1 MKELSAKKSLGQNF
15 LKDNNI
21 LNMIA
26 DSIKTKEEILNNSN
40 ILLQIEQAAQ
50 MIITAYKNN
59 KKVLTAGNGG
69 SAADAQHICA
79 ELVSKFLVER
89 KALNAVA
96 LTTNTSI
103 LTAVGNDYN
112 NDYIFA
118 RQIQAFATEGDVY
131 IAIST
136 SGESVNIIKSIEEAR
151 KNGIKVIGLT
161 GNKPCPMDKICDL
174 IIKVP
179 SQKTS
184 IIQESQMMIG
194 HILCAIVE
202 KELFS

>member
-1 MKELSAKKSLGQNF
+1 MENYIKNYIS
-15 LKDNNI
+15 
-21 LNMIA
+21 
-26 DSIKTKEEILNNSN
+26 DSIKTKEEILNNTEIIS
-40 ILLQIEQAAQ
+40 LIEQAAK
-50 MIITAYKNN
+50 MIITAYKND
-59 KKVLTAGNGG
+59 KMVLTAGNGG

-79 ELVSKFLVER
+79 ELVSKFMIER

-118 RQIQAFATEGDVY
+118 RQVQAFAKEGDVY

-136 SGESVNIIKSIEEAR
+136 SGESKNIIKSIEEAR
-151 KNGIKVIGLT
+151 KIGVKVIGLT
-161 GNKPCPMDKICDL
+161 GIKPCSMDKICDL
-174 IIKVP
+174 TIKIP
-179 SQKTS
+179 SEKTP

-194 HILCAIVE
+194 HIICAMVE

>member
-1 MKELSAKKSLGQNF
+1 MKNYIKSY
-15 LKDNNI
+15 I
-21 LNMIA
+21 L
-26 DSIKTKEEILNNSN
+26 DSIKTKEEILNNPD
-40 ILLQIEQAAQ
+40 ILLQIERAAE
-50 MIITAYKNN
+50 IIISAYKNN

-79 ELVSKFLVER
+79 ELVSKFMLDR

-118 RQIQAFATEGDVY
+118 RQIEAFGMEGDVY

-136 SGESVNIIKSIEEAR
+136 SGESVNIIKSIEEAK
-151 KNGIKVIGLT
+151 KNGIKVVGLT
-161 GNKPCPMDKICDL
+161 GNKPCSMDEICDL
-174 IIKVP
+174 IIKIP
-179 SQKTS
+179 SEKTS
-184 IIQESQMMIG
+184 VIQESQMMIG
-194 HILCAIVE
+194 HVICAIVE

>member
-1 MKELSAKKSLGQNF
+1 
-15 LKDNNI
+15 
-21 LNMIA
+21 
-26 DSIKTKEEILNNSN
+26 
-40 ILLQIEQAAQ
+40 
-50 MIITAYKNN
+50 MIITAYRNDKM
-59 KKVLTAGNGG
+59 VLTAGNGG

-79 ELVSKFLVER
+79 ELISKFMLDR

-118 RQIQAFATEGDVY
+118 RQVQAFAKEGDVY

-136 SGESVNIIKSIEEAR
+136 SGESKNIIKSIEEAR
-151 KNGIKVIGLT
+151 KIGVKVIGLT
-161 GNKPCPMDKICDL
+161 GSKPCSMDTICDL
-174 IIKVP
+174 IIKIP
-179 SQKTS
+179 SEKTP

-194 HILCAIVE
+194 HIICAMVE